1 MSNNEIIFTDEFI
14 SIPLTDIKKKII
26 DDGYFYFEKAL
37 SDRFI
42 REIENEISVYRFSMN
57 ENKPTGTFTI
67 GQYFFVDLLKISK
80 SFYKYVTSQ
89 FVGNLCGSY
98 FGENFRL
105 KALRYYE
112 TFGNFHMQWHTDN
125 KTDREFAEI
134 PGLIFIFY
142 VSDVD
147 DGEFQYVEGSHRWSN
162 HKAYN
167 DFSDEFIRQ
176 QYSNDI
182 RSFKGSKGSLI
193 IYNTYGV
200 HRAKPSRNSSL
211 VRKSVFFQVDGD
223 VGNSEPIYLNTPYHT
238 NKQPWVEQFLG
249 FGLNQSYKPFPSSNV
264 ASLPISIMRKSLSLV
279 FNGMIINLLKRNK
292 LTRKFSKRFKSLIFS
307 FLKK

>member
-112 TFGNFHMQWHTDN
+112 
-125 KTDREFAEI
+125 I
-134 PGLIFIFY
+134 
-142 VSDVD
+142 
-147 DGEFQYVEGSHRWSN
+147 
-162 HKAYN
+162 
-167 DFSDEFIRQ
+167 
-176 QYSNDI
+176 
-182 RSFKGSKGSLI
+182 
-193 IYNTYGV
+193 
-200 HRAKPSRNSSL
+200 
-211 VRKSVFFQVDGD
+211 
-223 VGNSEPIYLNTPYHT
+223 
-238 NKQPWVEQFLG
+238 
-249 FGLNQSYKPFPSSNV
+249 
-264 ASLPISIMRKSLSLV
+264 
-279 FNGMIINLLKRNK
+279 
-292 LTRKFSKRFKSLIFS
+292 
-307 FLKK
+307 